1 MEDDNMGTL
10 SMAKLQIHIP
20 DELKDQVRIEA
31 ALADISQSEL
41 VARALQD
48 YFKKNAQLP
57 KLSKQ

>member
-1 MEDDNMGTL
+1 MSTL
-10 SMAKLQIHIP
+10 TMAKLQVHIP

-41 VARALQD
+41 VARALRE

-57 KLSKQ
+57 KLSKE